1 MKQFIGILV
10 AILLTVSGVDG
21 YAQKKNSE
29 NDYNLKKAYEV
40 LREER
45 DEAKALELVTKQL
58 DETPD
63 NVEALV
69 LKSTLLR
76 RQEEYGKA
84 MSTLNHAMKVNKPK
98 KTGISNALLHRWK
111 AILYRD
117 VNDMGKAIDEF
128 SLAYKLAKKED
139 KESLQEISF
148 DYASALF
155 RAKKLDEADVIY
167 KNMLAENEADVAAL
181 VGLARNQ
188 IERKDY
194 QAALALMEFA
204 QRLDK
209 DYEEIY
215 RFMMQAYDGLGESSK
230 AIDTALDWFDKT
242 DEPSEDPIMDVLKKK
257 TNYTVLCIKDRM
269 KKSENPYKWKVLL
282 TYVYEE
288 AHRYAEAIKIYD
300 EIETE
305 YGFQNFIN
313 KERSICYSSLGLY
326 DKAISEISNLIWKN
340 PSYYLFL
347 YRADYYRLSGRYEE
361 AIKDLTDAIEE
372 KPLRTF
378 PYYRRG
384 WCYEL
389 MGDKEKAMA
398 DYNQGIE
405 LDDTY
410 SYLFLMRGEL
420 YMFSGEDEKA
430 KADFNRVLQL
440 DTLVDGNTC
449 RHYALHFLGQDKEAE
464 EWMDKIIALDP
475 QDAGNYYDQACL
487 YSRMG
492 RLEDAVKALKT
503 AFEKGYRAFA
513 HIEHDDDIDAIRELP
528 EFKALMEEYK
538 AKHEA
543 YLKENEIES
552 PSAEES
558 ITEVAIKRNPG
569 GTFEIPC
576 DINGLA
582 LQMIFD
588 TGASDVT
595 ISSVEANFML
605 KNGYLSEKD
614 IKGKKYYQIAN
625 GQLSEGTTITL
636 REVKIGDAVLHNVDA
651 SVVKSQK
658 APLLLGQSVM
668 ERFGTITIDNQNNKI
683 IIKH

>member
-1 MKQFIGILV
+1 
-10 AILLTVSGVDG
+10 
-21 YAQKKNSE
+21 
-29 NDYNLKKAYEV
+29 
-40 LREER
+40 
-45 DEAKALELVTKQL
+45 
-58 DETPD
+58 
-63 NVEALV
+63 
-69 LKSTLLR
+69 
-76 RQEEYGKA
+76 
-84 MSTLNHAMKVNKPK
+84 
-98 KTGISNALLHRWK
+98 
-111 AILYRD
+111 
-117 VNDMGKAIDEF
+117 
-128 SLAYKLAKKED
+128 
-139 KESLQEISF
+139 
-148 DYASALF
+148 
-155 RAKKLDEADVIY
+155 
-167 KNMLAENEADVAAL
+167 
-181 VGLARNQ
+181 
-188 IERKDY
+188 
-194 QAALALMEFA
+194 
-204 QRLDK
+204 
-209 DYEEIY
+209 
-215 RFMMQAYDGLGESSK
+215 
-230 AIDTALDWFDKT
+230 
-242 DEPSEDPIMDVLKKK
+242 
-257 TNYTVLCIKDRM
+257 
-269 KKSENPYKWKVLL
+269 
-282 TYVYEE
+282 
-288 AHRYAEAIKIYD
+288 
-300 EIETE
+300 
-305 YGFQNFIN
+305 
-313 KERSICYSSLGLY
+313 
-326 DKAISEISNLIWKN
+326 
-340 PSYYLFL
+340 
-347 YRADYYRLSGRYEE
+347 
-361 AIKDLTDAIEE
+361 
-372 KPLRTF
+372 
-378 PYYRRG
+378 
-384 WCYEL
+384 
-389 MGDKEKAMA
+389 
-398 DYNQGIE
+398 
-405 LDDTY
+405 
-410 SYLFLMRGEL
+410 
-420 YMFSGEDEKA
+420 
-430 KADFNRVLQL
+430 
-440 DTLVDGNTC
+440 
-449 RHYALHFLGQDKEAE
+449 
-464 EWMDKIIALDP
+464 MDKIIALDP

-636 REVKIGDAVLHNVDA
+636 RVKIGDAVLHNVDA